1 MLFALVEIWHALGAR
16 LVMTLAAPRARALRW
31 ADGVARARDYDAVKN
46 NRGSLSLT
54 AGDEY
59 HSGLSAGRPTSFRIN
74 KKQWR
79 LGWRHRKGQQGR
91 HARSMSIARA
101 L

>member
-59 HSGLSAGRPTSFRIN
+59 HSGLNAGPLQVLN
-74 KKQWR
+74 KTR
-79 LGWRHRKGQQGR
+79 SNGGWDGG
-91 HARSMSIARA
+91 IAKNDKDGMQDR
-101 L
+101 